1 MAINPTRPLI
11 LAVTDLHKNTDQMR
25 WVIEQKFDL
34 LLIAGDLLDFGE
46 GRTEVSEWIMS
57 IGRPLAIAS
66 GNHDCMGS
74 GLDWLYDLRG
84 PERVID
90 EVGTLNGLPICALPW
105 RYDQGDWIDNSAETC
120 KRVSKST
127 KPWVLLAHHI
137 PPDEYQGEEDRWRAL
152 NFESHLSPAITVT
165 GHVHEIPSLSG
176 GWVNPGRNPFQKPN
190 HAWFDMGRRTGFLNV
205 FHSQGKSVDEFV
217 F

>member
-1 MAINPTRPLI
+1 MAIARTGPLI

-46 GRTEVSEWIMS
+46 GRTAVSEWIMS
-57 IGRPLAIAS
+57 IGRSLAIAS

-74 GLDWLYDLRG
+74 GPDWLYELRG

-90 EVGTLNGLPICALPW
+90 EVGTLKGLPICALPW
-105 RYDQGDWIDNSAETC
+105 HYDQGDWIDNSAKIC
-120 KRVSKST
+120 RQVSKSA

-137 PPDEYQGEEDRWRAL
+137 PPDEYQGEQDRWRAL
-152 NFESHLSPAITVT
+152 TMKGSQFR
-165 GHVHEIPSLSG
+165 IPPL
-176 GWVNPGRNPFQKPN
+176 PRNRSYGSCP
-190 HAWFDMGRRTGFLNV
+190 
-205 FHSQGKSVDEFV
+205 
-217 F
+217 